1 MLIQLTIVM
10 RHVIQQLGA
19 ARKMADQLFTVLFK
33 LGFILFQFELQRL
46 LLAQFAV
53 AETHGDGTNDD
64 TDD

>member
-1 MLIQLTIVM
+1 MNTDVDDLDITNTEEVLNFGIVN
-10 RHVIQQLGA
+10 RPDVIINCCGVT
-19 ARKMADQLFTVLFK
+19 DTV
-33 LGFILFQFELQRL
+33 LQRL

>member
-1 MLIQLTIVM
+1 M
-10 RHVIQQLGA
+10 RHVIQQFGA
-19 ARKMADQLFTVLFK
+19 TRKVAHQLFTVLFK
-33 LGFILFQFELQRL
+33 LGFILFQFVLQRL